1 MPAPAAVFLAP
12 TAGGIALINKK
23 KQARRQQA
31 AANKWSTQF
40 PLVDDFASQ
49 QALIDKANLQLRNLQ
64 GKSGKGESK
73 QTKVDRLQL
82 SKWIGVMKA
91 QAKDLKTGLDMA
103 STNQGQA
110 PSPDQIQNAPLP
122 VAPIPTRG
130 SGLGQGS
137 APAGNSLSSQEV
149 AQAEANG
156 ENIAADTKK
165 PTNWLLI
172 GGIAVGAILLFSL
185 MRRK

>member
-1 MPAPAAVFLAP
+1 MPIPALILAP
-12 TAGGIALINKK
+12 TAGTVALLNKK

-40 PLVDDFASQ
+40 PLVDDYASQ
-49 QALIDKANLQLRNLQ
+49 QAMIDKASLQLRTLQ
-64 GKSGKGESK
+64 GTKVKGGSK
-73 QTKVDRLQL
+73 QAKADMQQL

-91 QAKDLKTGLDMA
+91 QAKDLKTGMDMA

-110 PSPDQIQNAPLP
+110 PSVSQIENAPLP
-122 VAPIPTRG
+122 IPPSPTRG
-130 SGLGQGS
+130 SSSPSG
-137 APAGNSLSSQEV
+137 AALSSGEV

-172 GGIAVGAILLFSL
+172 GGIAVGALLLFSM
-185 MRRK
+185 MRRN

>member
-12 TAGGIALINKK
+12 TAGGVALLNKK

-40 PLVDDFASQ
+40 PLVDNYASQ
-49 QALIDKANLQLRNLQ
+49 QAMIDKANLQLRTLV

-73 QTKVDRLQL
+73 QARADRQQL

-91 QAKDLKTGLDMA
+91 QAKDLKTGMDMA

-110 PSPDQIQNAPLP
+110 PTAAQIQNTALP
-122 VAPIPTRG
+122 VPPSPTRG
-130 SGLGQGS
+130 ADTSG
-137 APAGNSLSSQEV
+137 AALSSQEV

-172 GGIAVGAILLFSL
+172 GGIAVGAILLFSM
-185 MRRK
+185 MRRN

>member
-1 MPAPAAVFLAP
+1 MPAPVALFLAP
-12 TAGGIALINKK
+12 TAGGVALLNKK

-49 QALIDKANLQLRNLQ
+49 QAMIDKANLQLRTLS

-73 QTKVDRLQL
+73 QSRADRQQL
-82 SKWIGVMKA
+82 AKWIGVMKA
-91 QAKDLKTGLDMA
+91 QAKDLKTGMDMA

-110 PSPDQIQNAPLP
+110 PSPAQIQNAALP
-122 VAPIPTRG
+122 MPPSPTRG
-130 SGLGQGS
+130 ADTSG
-137 APAGNSLSSQEV
+137 AALSSQEV

-172 GGIAVGAILLFSL
+172 GGIAVAAILLFS
-185 MRRK
+185 MIRKRN

>member
-1 MPAPAAVFLAP
+1 MPAPVALFLAP
-12 TAGGIALINKK
+12 TAGGVALLNKK

-49 QALIDKANLQLRNLQ
+49 QAMIDKANLQLRTLS

-73 QTKVDRLQL
+73 QSRADRQQL
-82 SKWIGVMKA
+82 AKWIGVMKA
-91 QAKDLKTGLDMA
+91 QAKDLKTGMDMA
-103 STNQGQA
+103 STNQAQA
-110 PSPDQIQNAPLP
+110 PSPAQIQNAPMLYS
-122 VAPIPTRG
+122 PTRG

-149 AQAEANG
+149 AQSEANG